1 MYRKFTITDEQGK
14 KVVLKM
20 YPTADKLVVTQ
31 KWEIDM
37 GMDTR
42 RYLHNAMLT
51 IETLMTGNTIN
62 KMEIEEIVE

>member
-1 MYRKFTITDEQGK
+1 MYRKFTVTDEGGL

-20 YPTADKLVVTQ
+20 YPTEEKLVVTH

-42 RYLHNAMLT
+42 KLLHNAMLT
-51 IETLMTGNTIN
+51 VEALMTANTIS
-62 KMEIEEIVE
+62 KIEVEEIAE

>member
-1 MYRKFTITDEQGK
+1 MYRKFTITDEAGK

-42 RYLHNAMLT
+42 KYLHNAMLT
-51 IETLMTGNTIN
+51 IEALMTGNTIN